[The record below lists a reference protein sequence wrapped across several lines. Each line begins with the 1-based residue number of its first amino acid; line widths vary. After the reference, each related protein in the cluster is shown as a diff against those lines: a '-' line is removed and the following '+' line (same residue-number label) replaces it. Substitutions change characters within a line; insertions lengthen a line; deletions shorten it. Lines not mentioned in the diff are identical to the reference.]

1 MSNDFLNYNESSTWE
16 KLKFSFKSWKYIGVG
31 KSLLIWFLA
40 ISFIPLA
47 TVSYINY
54 LNAYHGLTIVADK
67 SLNSSSQLRLKYIN
81 TYFDGAI
88 DILKVTA
95 SSHAR
100 LSVFETLD
108 NDLNNSDLQLSQF
121 IKTELWNTTTVKLRN
136 EFDKLIKEN
145 DYYNFL
151 FIDKDG
157 NVLFS
162 VKNEDVLGQNIF
174 TGNLRTT
181 ILSETARKSLE
192 TGEILFSDLDYFDP
206 SYNNISGFFIQPA
219 INSNGQIIGLLTLQI
234 TVDGLNKMIQ
244 QEAGYGETGQA
255 YLVGEDLVLRSATRF
270 GEKSDIL
277 NKKVINEKTRDWK
290 DYLLHRNDL
299 DYLIDKEL
307 KDNKVSNYDSDGNGN
322 YVMGIYRTIDELV
335 PLGVNWALFEEIE
348 HKEAFAYARR
358 LSDMVKISFI
368 LTILVVFFI
377 SILVTRWFVNPI
389 KQLSS
394 WGKEV
399 AIGKL
404 ASKSIKA
411 PPNEIGDM
419 RNTFN
424 SLVTSLTSYAN
435 IARLMAKGDYSD
447 NVEIRSKDDIL
458 GNSLNQM
465 ITSLKSVIEQANK
478 IATGDYSTGIVPRS
492 ENDSLGK
499 SLFSMTETLR
509 NNALKIEQQDWL
521 KTGINKLESTIKGKS
536 DIEELSNNIISFF
549 CSYLGA
555 QLGLIYLVDNDELH
569 LKSSYAL
576 KNEDK
581 SRLSKLKTGEGA
593 IGQSFK
599 DQKRIII
606 NDNSSNEL
614 PMFNY
619 GAGEQKLTQFII
631 IPFVNSDNVIAIME
645 LGMLNK
651 LSENELRFLDTAAND
666 IALSIIT
673 LQSHIKVL
681 ELLERTQ
688 EQANALEVQQEELR
702 QTNEELQEQTNA
714 LKISEENLQSQ
725 KEELKVTNEELEE
738 RSKVLE
744 VQRDAIKTKNK
755 ELEIARKDIELKA
768 RDLELASKYKSEFL
782 ANMSHELRTPLNSI
796 IVLSQLMAENKK
808 KHLDEKEQKFSQ
820 TINSSGIDLLN
831 LINDI
836 LDLSKVESGKIELNI
851 ERLYFEDLKMFI
863 ESTFSEVMK
872 EKGLELKIDIQK
884 NAPESIL
891 SDIQRVHQV
900 VKNLFSNAIKFT
912 NNGEIKLEVSKPGKN
927 TKFNNPELKSSSTI
941 AISVIDTGI
950 GIPDKKQKVIF
961 EAFKQADGTTSRK
974 YGGTGLGLSI
984 SRNFSQL
991 LGGEMQ
997 LKSTEGEGS
1006 SFTLY
1011 LPYNLEISELNNN
1024 ETIEESEIIDLDT
1037 KPVEIK
1043 SNSSYTDAITEKKSV
1058 AVMQTNRNI
1067 EDDINNLIEDDKVV
1081 LIIEDDYN
1089 FASVLYNLAHDHKFK
1104 AIIALD
1110 GESGLHLADYH
1121 MPKAIILDIGLPGM
1135 DGYEVMK
1142 RLKSNRNTRH
1152 IPVHFISAVDSN
1164 IKAFKMGAI
1173 GYLTKPVEKGQID
1186 SLFDKIEHI
1195 ISKPIKKLLIVEDE
1209 EIMRK
1214 SIINLMRGEN
1224 IVITDVETGKE
1235 AFEKVSKEDY
1245 DCMILDL
1252 GLEDMTGFELL
1263 DLFEQ
1268 NQVATNLPIIIYTG
1282 RELSR
1287 VENDKLKKYSQS
1299 IILKGARSFE
1309 RLLAETTLFL
1319 HQVESK
1325 LPDKK
1330 KKMLEKVHGKG
1341 DVLEGKTILVVDD
1354 DMRNVFAISSL
1365 LESYNINVV
1374 VGKNGK
1380 DGIEKLKK
1388 NSEVNL
1394 ILMDIMMPE
1403 MDGYEAMKL
1412 IRKDI
1417 KYQKLPIIALTAKA
1431 MKEDREKCIAA
1442 GANEYL
1448 SKPVEKDKLLS
1459 LLRVWLY

>member
-1 MSNDFLNYNESSTWE
+1 MSKEFLNYNESSTWE

-31 KSLLIWFLA
+31 KSLLIWFLG

-54 LNAYHGLTIVADK
+54 LNAYQGLTIVADK

-88 DILKVTA
+88 DILKITA

-100 LSVFETLD
+100 LSIF
-108 NDLNNSDLQLSQF
+108 NQLEQQLIDSKLPVKEF
-121 IKTELWNTTTVKLRN
+121 VKTEQWENTSINLRN
-136 EFDKLIKEN
+136 EFNELIKEK

-151 FIDKDG
+151 FIDVSG
-157 NVLFS
+157 NVIFS
-162 VKNEDVLGQNIF
+162 AKNEDILGQNVF
-174 TGNLRTT
+174 TGNLRLTLLGTT
-181 ILSETARKSLE
+181 LHQSLE
-192 TGEILFSDLDYFDP
+192 TGETLFSDLEVFHP
-206 SYNNISGFFIQPA
+206 SYNKISGFFIKPA
-219 INSNGQIIGLLTLQI
+219 NNENGKTIGLLALQI
-234 TVDGLNKMIQ
+234 TTDGLNQMIQ

-255 YLVGEDLVLRSATRF
+255 FIIGEDLFLRSATRF
-270 GEKSDIL
+270 GGKTDVLS
-277 NKKVINEKTRDWK
+277 KKISNEKTKGWK
-290 DYLLHRNDL
+290 DYLLHRDNIE
-299 DYLIDKEL
+299 YLITKEL
-307 KDNKVSNYDSDGNGN
+307 DHTKVSNYDTDGKGN

-348 HKEAFAYARR
+348 HKESFDYARR
-358 LSDMVKISFI
+358 LSDFVKVSFI
-368 LTILVVFFI
+368 VTILVVFFI

-404 ASKSIKA
+404 SPKVIKA

-419 RNTFN
+419 SITFD
-424 SLVTSLTSYAN
+424 SLVNSLTSYAN
-435 IARLMAKGDYSD
+435 VAQRMAKGDYSKD
-447 NVEIRSKDDIL
+447 IVVRSKDDIL

-465 ITSLKSVIEQANK
+465 VISLKSVVEQANK
-478 IATGDYSTGIVPRS
+478 IADGDYSTVIKPRGQ
-492 ENDSLGK
+492 NDVLGK
-499 SLFSMTETLR
+499 SLFTMTTTLR
-509 NNALKIEQQDWL
+509 KNSIEIEQQDWL
-521 KTGINKLESTIKGKS
+521 KTGLNNLQNNIKGIN
-536 DIEELSNNIISFF
+536 DLDGLSNSIISFF
-549 CSYLGA
+549 CSYLEA
-555 QLGLIYLVDNDELH
+555 QVGLLYMVDGNEINLG
-569 LKSSYAL
+569 STYAL
-576 KNEDK
+576 MGVDK
-581 SRLSKLKTGEGA
+581 DRLKTIKPGEGLV
-593 IGQSFK
+593 GQAFK
-599 DQKRIII
+599 EQKTIVI
-606 NDNSSNEL
+606 SSNADDEL

-619 GAGEQKLTQFII
+619 GGGEQKLQYFVTVPFII
-631 IPFVNSDNVIAIME
+631 ADNVVAIVQ
-645 LGMLNK
+645 LGLLNK
-651 LSENELRFLDTAAND
+651 LTENELRFIDTAAKNV
-666 IALSIIT
+666 ALSIIT
-673 LQSHIKVL
+673 LRSHIKVI

-688 EQANALEVQQEELR
+688 EQAKELEVQQEELR

-738 RSKVLE
+738 RSSALE
-744 VQRDAIKTKNK
+744 IQRDAIRVKNK
-755 ELEIARKDIELKA
+755 ELEIARKDIEEKA
-768 RDLELASKYKSEFL
+768 VDLELASKYKSEFL

-808 KHLDEKEQKFSQ
+808 EHLDEKEQQFSK

-851 ERLYFEDLKMFI
+851 ESLYFDDLGI
-863 ESTFSEVMK
+863 YIQTTFEEVMK
-872 EKGLELKIDIQK
+872 DKGLKLVIEIEKDV
-884 NAPESIL
+884 PESIH
-891 SDIQRVHQV
+891 SDVQRVQQV
-900 VKNLFSNAIKFT
+900 IKNLFSNAIKFT
-912 NNGEIKLEVSKPGKN
+912 SNGEIKLLIHNPSKK
-927 TKFNNPELKSSSTI
+927 TKFSNPTLNVNNSV

-950 GIPDKKQKVIF
+950 GIPEKKQSVIF

-984 SRNFSQL
+984 SRNFAQL
-991 LGGEMQ
+991 LSGEMQ
-997 LKSTEGEGS
+997 LQSTEGEGS
-1006 SFTLY
+1006 NFTLY
-1011 LPYNLEISELNNN
+1011 LPLKIEPEQILIDEEPDDEEFIEDEKAVSKLESTQAISDKDL
-1024 ETIEESEIIDLDT
+1024 II
-1037 KPVEIK
+1037 KQI
-1043 SNSSYTDAITEKKSV
+1043 
-1058 AVMQTNRNI
+1058 NRNVI
-1067 EDDINNLIEDDKVV
+1067 DDINDITIEDKSV

-1089 FASVLYNLAHDHKFK
+1089 FASVLYNLAHDHNFK
-1104 AIIALD
+1104 ALIALD

-1121 MPKAIILDIGLPGM
+1121 LPKAIILDIGLPGM

-1142 RLKSNRNTRH
+1142 RLKQNRKTRH
-1152 IPVHFISAVDSN
+1152 IPVHFISAVDTD

-1173 GYLTKPVEKGQID
+1173 GYLTKPVVREQID
-1186 SLFDKIEHI
+1186 SVFDKIETI

-1214 SIINLMRGEN
+1214 GIINLMKSES
-1224 IVITDVETGKE
+1224 IMITDVASGKE
-1235 AFEKVSKEDY
+1235 AFKKVSTEEF

-1252 GLEDMTGFELL
+1252 GLEDMTGFELIDML
-1263 DLFEQ
+1263 EKEK
-1268 NQVATNLPIIIYTG
+1268 VATNLPIVIYTG
-1282 RELSR
+1282 RELTKS
-1287 VENDKLKKYSQS
+1287 ENDRLKKYSQS

-1325 LPDKK
+1325 LPDEK
-1330 KKMLEKVHGKG
+1330 KKMLEKVHGSV
-1341 DVLEGKTILVVDD
+1341 DVLEDKTILVVDD

-1365 LESYNINVV
+1365 LESNKLNVV

-1380 DGIEKLKK
+1380 DGIDKLHK
-1388 NSEVNL
+1388 NQNIDL

-1403 MDGYEAMKL
+1403 MDGYEAMRE
-1412 IRKDI
+1412 IRKEK
-1417 KYQKLPIIALTAKA
+1417 KYESLPIIALTAKA

-1459 LLRVWLY
+1459 LLRVWLYS

>member
-16 KLKFSFKSWKYIGVG
+16 KLKFSIKSWKYIGVG

-95 SSHAR
+95 SSYAR
-100 LSVFETLD
+100 LSVFEELDKELD
-108 NDLNNSDLQLSQF
+108 NSNLPLNEF
-121 IKTELWNTTTVKLRN
+121 VKTNLWNSTTVKLRN
-136 EFDKLIKEN
+136 EFEKLINEN

-162 VKNEDVLGQNIF
+162 VRNENILGQNIF
-174 TGNLRTT
+174 SGNLRTT
-181 ILSETARKSLE
+181 LLSETARKSLE
-192 TGEILFSDLDYFDP
+192 SGKILFSDLDFFEP
-206 SYNNISGFFIQPA
+206 SYNNVSGFFIQPA
-219 INSNGQIIGLLTLQI
+219 INSEGQIIGLLTLQI
-234 TVDGLNKMIQ
+234 TVEGLNKMIQ

-255 YLVGEDLVLRSATRF
+255 YLVGDDLLLRSATRF

-277 NKKVINEKTRDWK
+277 TKKVLNEKTRDWK
-290 DYLLHRNDL
+290 DYLLHKNDL
-299 DYLIDKEL
+299 DYLIKKEL
-307 KDNKVSNYDSDGNGN
+307 KDNKVSNYDSDGNGK
-322 YVMGIYRTIDELV
+322 YVMGIYRNIDDLV

-435 IARLMAKGDYSD
+435 VARLMAKGDYSD

-465 ITSLKSVIEQANK
+465 ITSLKSVVEQANK
-478 IATGDYSTGIVPRS
+478 IAKGDYSTVIVPRS
-492 ENDSLGK
+492 DNDSLGK
-499 SLFSMTETLR
+499 SLYTMTETLR
-509 NNALKIEQQDWL
+509 NNALEIEQQDWL
-521 KTGINKLESTIKGKS
+521 KTGINQLESSIKGKT
-536 DIEELSNNIISFF
+536 DIEELSNDIISFF

-555 QLGLIYLVDNDELH
+555 QLGLIYIVEDGELH

-576 KNEDK
+576 NNDDK
-581 SRLSKLKTGEGA
+581 ARLRTLKTGEGA

-599 DQKRIII
+599 EQKRIII
-606 NDNSSNEL
+606 TNNSDEDL
-614 PMFNY
+614 PMFNF
-619 GAGEQKLTQFII
+619 GAGEQKLTQFVI
-631 IPFVNSDNVIAIME
+631 IPFINSDNVIAIME

-651 LSENELRFLDTAAND
+651 LSENELRFLDIAAND
-666 IALSIIT
+666 IALSIVT
-673 LQSHIKVL
+673 LQSHVKVL

-714 LKISEENLQSQ
+714 LKTSEENLQAQ

-738 RSKVLE
+738 RSKALE
-744 VQRDAIKTKNK
+744 VQRDAIRSKNK
-755 ELEIARKDIELKA
+755 ELEVARKDIELKA

-808 KHLDEKEQKFSQ
+808 SHLDEKELQFAQ

-851 ERLYFEDLKMFI
+851 ERLYFDDLKMFI
-863 ESTFSEVMK
+863 ESSFKEILK
-872 EKGLELKIDIQK
+872 EKGLKLKVNIRK
-884 NAPESIL
+884 NVPESIL

-912 NNGEIKLEVSKPGKN
+912 KEGEIKLEVSKPGKN
-927 TKFNNPELKSSSTI
+927 IQFNNTNLKPESTI

-984 SRNFSQL
+984 SKNFSQL

-997 LKSTEGEGS
+997 LKSTEGKGS
-1006 SFTLY
+1006 TFTLY
-1011 LPYNLEISELNNN
+1011 LPYNIDLKDGVGKI
-1024 ETIEESEIIDLDT
+1024 ETDEDEIIKIES
-1037 KPVEIK
+1037 KPEEIQPG
-1043 SNSSYTDAITEKKSV
+1043 NIYTDAITEQKSSII
-1058 AVMQTNRNI
+1058 QPNRNI
-1067 EDDINNLIEDDKVV
+1067 VDDINELTDDDKVV
-1081 LIIEDDYN
+1081 LVIEDDYN
-1089 FASVLYNLAHDHKFK
+1089 FASVLYNLAHEHDFK

-1121 MPKAIILDIGLPGM
+1121 KPKAIILDIGLPGM

-1142 RLKSNRNTRH
+1142 RLKNNPKTRH

-1164 IKAFKMGAI
+1164 IRAFKMGAI
-1173 GYLTKPVEKGQID
+1173 GYLTKPVEKDQID
-1186 SLFDKIEHI
+1186 SVFDKIEQI

-1224 IVITDVETGKE
+1224 IAITDVETGKE
-1235 AFEKVSKEDY
+1235 AFDKVSKEEF

-1263 DLFEQ
+1263 DLFEE
-1268 NQVATNLPIIIYTG
+1268 NQVARNLPIIIYTG

-1325 LPDKK
+1325 LPEDK

-1365 LESYNINVV
+1365 LESYNVKVV

-1388 NSEVNL
+1388 NANVNL

-1412 IRKDI
+1412 IRKEP